1 MKQLV
6 VERNNPVPVI
16 WDTPIPQPGP
26 NEVLIRNHY
35 SVVSSGTEL
44 ASIESANKSVTDKL
58 QDSSNISK
66 GLDLLKK
73 EGLGAVIDAV
83 FPKNVLPL
91 QLGYSSC
98 GEVIQTGKDVKDFH
112 VGDKVVSNGA
122 HAEYVTVNQNLCS
135 RMPDETS
142 EKEAA
147 FTVLGS
153 IALHGLRLSE
163 TTLGSKI
170 VVIGLGIVGQLVCRL
185 AEAQGSE
192 VIGIDPDEKRTQD
205 RDNFYT
211 SIEEAISDKSIN
223 SENVDAVI
231 ITAASSSN
239 EPIEVAT
246 RIARNKAKIVVVGD
260 IPLNISRNEFYYK
273 ELELVVSKSYGPG
286 RYDKQYE
293 VLGNDYPIEHVR
305 WTENRNFSAF
315 LQLLQT
321 NQLSLSD
328 MISEEIDFV
337 DSPSIYERFDS
348 DEKPLSI
355 VLRYDLTNEPKIDF
369 ERQDAE
375 SSTDSNKIKLGII
388 GAGNFASSTILPILR
403 ELKKEC
409 EVVGVASSGGLSA
422 EVLSRNFKIKNKY
435 STESEIFE
443 SEEID
448 AVFILTQHHNHA
460 ELVIKAVDAGKAVYV
475 EKPLALEVE
484 SLTAIEEAMYN
495 AENPKI
501 FLGFNR
507 RFAEATQF
515 IKSKL
520 NTSPANSINFR
531 FSVPALD
538 KDHWTNM
545 KEIGGGRVVGEAV
558 HAIDLASYLFD
569 SLPQSIS
576 ASSPIDKENDTAL
589 DNQVFINI
597 NFANGSH
604 AAIQYFSE
612 TNQALAKE
620 RIEVH
625 GGGNSYIMED
635 FQMLRYLE
643 GSDDKSKVFS
653 KGKGHKEAIQTFLSY
668 VKGESN
674 NPYTWL
680 ELRSVAKA
688 AIYSQDFMNSGS
700 QHSIFS

>member
-26 NEVLIRNHY
+26 NEVLIKNYY

-44 ASIESANKSVTDKL
+44 ASIESANKTVTDKL

-73 EGLGAVIDAV
+73 EGLGAVIEAV

-98 GEVIQTGKDVKDFH
+98 GEVIQAGKNVKDFH
-112 VGDKVVSNGA
+112 VGDKVVSNGS
-122 HAEYVTVNQNLCS
+122 HAEYVAVNQNLCS
-135 RMPDETS
+135 RIPDDTS

-153 IALHGLRLSE
+153 IALHGLRLSD

-185 AEAQGSE
+185 AEAQGCE
-192 VIGIDPDEKRTQD
+192 VIGVDPDEKRTLD
-205 RDNFYT
+205 RNNFYT
-211 SIEEAISDKSIN
+211 SIDDAINDKSIN

-260 IPLNISRNEFYYK
+260 IPLNISRNDFYYK

-321 NQLSLSD
+321 NQISLSD
-328 MISEEIDFV
+328 MITEEIDFI
-337 DSPSIYERFDS
+337 DAPSIYEKFES
-348 DEKPLSI
+348 DDKPLSI
-355 VLRYDLTNEPKIDF
+355 VLRYELTNEPKLDF
-369 ERQDAE
+369 EKTDISTP
-375 SSTDSNKIKLGII
+375 SSNGKIKLGII
-388 GAGNFASSTILPILR
+388 GAGNFASTTILPILR
-403 ELKKEC
+403 DLKREC
-409 EVVGVASSGGLSA
+409 EVIGVASSGGLSA
-422 EVLSRNFKIKNKY
+422 EVLSRNFKIDNKY
-435 STESEIFE
+435 STESEIID

-460 ELVIKAVDAGKAVYV
+460 ELVIKAVNAGKAVYV

-484 SLTAIEEAMYN
+484 SLVKIEEAMYN
-495 AENPKI
+495 AENAKI
-501 FLGFNR
+501 FVGFNR

-515 IKSKL
+515 VKSKL
-520 NTSPANSINFR
+520 NSTPANSINFR

-538 KDHWTNM
+538 KDHWTNI
-545 KEIGGGRVVGEAV
+545 KEIGGGRIVGEAV

-576 ASSPIDKENDTAL
+576 ASSPLVKENDIAL

-597 NFANGSH
+597 NFANGAH
-604 AAIQYFSE
+604 AAIQDFRE
-612 TNQALAKE
+612 TNQSLAKE
-620 RIEVH
+620 RIEIH

-643 GSDDKSKVFS
+643 QSDDKSKVFS
-653 KGKGHKEAIQTFLSY
+653 KGKGHKESIQTFLTY

-680 ELRSVAKA
+680 ELKSVAKA
-688 AIYSQDFMNSGS
+688 AIYSQKYMNSGS

>member
-26 NEVLIRNHY
+26 NEVLIKNYY

-44 ASIESANKSVTDKL
+44 ASIESANKTVTDKL

-73 EGLGAVIDAV
+73 EGLGAVIEAV

-98 GEVIQTGKDVKDFH
+98 GEVIQAGKNVKDFH
-112 VGDKVVSNGA
+112 VGDKVVSNGS
-122 HAEYVTVNQNLCS
+122 HAEYVAVNQNLCS
-135 RMPDETS
+135 RIPDDTS

-153 IALHGLRLSE
+153 IALHGLRLSD

-185 AEAQGSE
+185 AEAQGCE
-192 VIGIDPDEKRTQD
+192 VIGVDPDEKRTLD
-205 RDNFYT
+205 RNNFYT
-211 SIEEAISDKSIN
+211 SIDDAINDKSIN

-260 IPLNISRNEFYYK
+260 IPLNISRNDFYYK

-321 NQLSLSD
+321 NQISLSD
-328 MISEEIDFV
+328 MITEEIDFI
-337 DSPSIYERFDS
+337 DAPSIYEKFES
-348 DEKPLSI
+348 DDKPLSI
-355 VLRYDLTNEPKIDF
+355 VLRYELTNEPKLDF
-369 ERQDAE
+369 EKTDISTP
-375 SSTDSNKIKLGII
+375 SSNGKIKLGII
-388 GAGNFASSTILPILR
+388 GAGNFASTTILPILR
-403 ELKKEC
+403 DLKREC
-409 EVVGVASSGGLSA
+409 EVIGVASSGGLSA
-422 EVLSRNFKIKNKY
+422 EVLSRNFKIDNKY
-435 STESEIFE
+435 STESEIID

-460 ELVIKAVDAGKAVYV
+460 ELVIKAVNAGKAVYV

-484 SLTAIEEAMYN
+484 SLVKIEEAMYN
-495 AENPKI
+495 AENAKI
-501 FLGFNR
+501 FVGFNR

-515 IKSKL
+515 VKSKL
-520 NTSPANSINFR
+520 NSTPANSINFR

-538 KDHWTNM
+538 KDHWTNI
-545 KEIGGGRVVGEAV
+545 KEIGGGRIVGEAV

-576 ASSPIDKENDTAL
+576 ASSPLDKENDVAL

-612 TNQALAKE
+612 TNQSLAKE
-620 RIEVH
+620 RIEIH

-643 GSDDKSKVFS
+643 QSDDKSKVFS
-653 KGKGHKEAIQTFLSY
+653 C
-668 VKGESN
+668 V
-674 NPYTWL
+674 
-680 ELRSVAKA
+680 
-688 AIYSQDFMNSGS
+688 
-700 QHSIFS
+700 